1 VSAWGADARYTRLVE
16 QHGMSLLRL
25 AILLTGNRHDA
36 EDAVQDALI
45 SVAGKWPA
53 VQSVAYLRRAVS
65 NAAIDLMRKRR
76 DVLVAETPDVAI
88 DDRGMFRVEDDE
100 RFFDRIR
107 ALPPGQRETI
117 VLKYHAD
124 LDDRTIAKLQGVSVE
139 TVRSQAKRALKKLRV
154 AARDEEVTA

>member
-1 VSAWGADARYTRLVE
+1 VE

-25 AILLTGNRHDA
+25 AILLTGNRHDG

-45 SVAGKWPA
+45 SVAAKWPT
-53 VQSVAYLRRAVS
+53 VQSLAYLRRAVA

-76 DVLVAETPDVAI
+76 EVLTSETPDVPFE
-88 DDRGMFRVEDDE
+88 DQGMFRIEDDE
-100 RFFDRIR
+100 RFFARIG

-124 LDDRTIAKLQGVSVE
+124 LDDRTIAKMQGVSIE
-139 TVRSQAKRALKKLRV
+139 TVRSQAKRALEKLRV
-154 AARDEEVTA
+154 AARDEEVRA